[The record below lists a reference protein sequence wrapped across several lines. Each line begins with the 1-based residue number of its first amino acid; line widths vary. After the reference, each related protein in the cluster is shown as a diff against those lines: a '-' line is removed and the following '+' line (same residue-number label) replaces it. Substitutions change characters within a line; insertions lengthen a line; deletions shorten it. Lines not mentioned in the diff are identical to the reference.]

1 MPLAKDV
8 LVQIFFESKTSPSGM
23 MERDMKRY
31 LDVCGT
37 RSSVFIEHMEDLN
50 INGCSTK
57 VLTCRGFLNYYQD
70 AVANSNHDM
79 QVSFFVTLSFFQ
91 AVVCT
96 FLLRSFCSFSLS

>member
-1 MPLAKDV
+1 
-8 LVQIFFESKTSPSGM
+8 
-23 MERDMKRY
+23 
-31 LDVCGT
+31 
-37 RSSVFIEHMEDLN
+37 
-50 INGCSTK
+50 
-57 VLTCRGFLNYYQD
+57 LNYYQD